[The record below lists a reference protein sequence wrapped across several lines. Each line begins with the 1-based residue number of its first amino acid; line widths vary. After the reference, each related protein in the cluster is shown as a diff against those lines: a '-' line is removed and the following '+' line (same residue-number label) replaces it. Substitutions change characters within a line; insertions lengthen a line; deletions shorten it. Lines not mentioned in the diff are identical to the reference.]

1 MKNLSFLAFSL
12 LLTIVFTSSTVV
24 PPVVCIIPRYA
35 DCIDPNEDIN
45 DKEFNCFNDKIAQHI
60 NENFKYSSLAFPA
73 NIGDE
78 AVLLVNID
86 KNGRVVGSDFS
97 EIMVEVNITTGEI
110 VEVEIPKGINPII
123 DEELI
128 RVFNSLPEFIPG
140 TCDGQPEDW
149 TLEFMITFTMNG
161 IEHRIVLY

>member
-1 MKNLSFLAFSL
+1 MKKLSFLAFLL
-12 LLTIVFTSSTVV
+12 LLTIVFMNSTVV
-24 PPVVCIIPRYA
+24 PPVVCTIPRYA
-35 DCIDPNEDIN
+35 DCIDN

-60 NENFKYSSLAFPA
+60 NENFKYSSLAFLGS
-73 NIGDE
+73 IGDE

-86 KNGRVVGSDFS
+86 TNGRVVGSDFS
-97 EIMVEVNITTGEI
+97 EKMVEVNYMTGEI

-128 RVFNSLPEFIPG
+128 RVFNSLPEFVPG
-140 TCDGQPEDW
+140 NCNGQPKDW

-161 IEHRIVLY
+161 IEHRVRLY